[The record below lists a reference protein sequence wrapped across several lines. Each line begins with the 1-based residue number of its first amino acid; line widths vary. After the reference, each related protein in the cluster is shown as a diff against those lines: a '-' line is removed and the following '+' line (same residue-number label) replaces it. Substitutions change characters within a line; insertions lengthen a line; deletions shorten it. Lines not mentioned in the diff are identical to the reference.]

1 MVIIMGALVI
11 LVKLLGG
18 EGLIK
23 NSKMTR
29 GWQLS
34 QAVNDALKVV
44 SHYQGGIYLLW
55 YPIID
60 VLSLRSCE

>member
-44 SHYQGGIYLLW
+44 SHYQGGIYLL
-55 YPIID
+55 
-60 VLSLRSCE
+60 